1 MTSRRGAF
9 LVQANPSSL
18 RILGSRLV
26 LYLQFPYRLLVI
38 LYHRILLVC
47 FVALLTACASTSKD
61 KPNAEIEATS
71 MQLVAYF
78 DTFTDAE
85 VGDVLWYLAQH
96 MGHILLNADFKKAAI
111 DRIVA
116 ALAGDRA
123 KQDRLLKIIGKQKKD
138 IKTNLADLE
147 TAIKANLA
155 PKPKGKGKK

>member
-1 MTSRRGAF
+1 
-9 LVQANPSSL
+9 
-18 RILGSRLV
+18 
-26 LYLQFPYRLLVI
+26 
-38 LYHRILLVC
+38 
-47 FVALLTACASTSKD
+47 
-61 KPNAEIEATS
+61 